1 MVMDIGS
8 RDGLHSVMFRKLLP
22 KAEIVAF
29 EANPDNFHEMEK
41 SEIISTANINLVNK
55 AVTDENGQLTFN
67 IIEPTEGNKL
77 NKGTSSIR
85 EKKDEP
91 SRQVTVEA
99 ITIDSF
105 LDKTSCHNIALWI
118 DVEGLSYEVLLG
130 AKEIFKHVS
139 IIHAEVETEEFWHG
153 QKLKKDVVSLLEEF
167 GFYSLARGKHDGQH
181 DIVYYNKIML
191 SSLKRKI
198 MIDLYISLILSY
210 VRKWF
215 GHIIGKFLHVLVMPE
230 LLRKK

>member
-8 RDGLHSVMFRKLLP
+8 RDGLHSVMFRKILP

-29 EANPDNFHEMEK
+29 EANPDNFSELEK
-41 SEIISTANINLVNK
+41 SEIISIANIKLVNK

-67 IIEPTEGNKL
+67 IIDPTEENEQ

-85 EKKDEP
+85 QKKNEAA
-91 SRQVTVEA
+91 RQVTVEA

-105 LDKTSCHNIALWI
+105 LDETDCNNIALWI

-130 AKEIFKHVS
+130 ARRIFNHVS
-139 IIHAEVETEEFWHG
+139 VIHAEVETEEFWHG
-153 QKLKKDVVSLLEEF
+153 QKLKNDVVALLEEF
-167 GFYSLARGKHDGQH
+167 GFCSLARGKYDGQH
-181 DIVYYNKIML
+181 DIVYYNKKML
-191 SSLKRKI
+191 SSLKGKI
-198 MIDLYISLILSY
+198 KMALYISLILSY
-210 VRKWF
+210 IRKWF
-215 GHIIGKFLHVLVMPE
+215 GHVIGKFLHVLIMPE